1 MTGTSFETR
10 LLDLRNVFIR
20 RLPDRVAA
28 IAETL
33 RRRLDGENEGAN
45 TLERQFHNLAG
56 TAGTYGLL
64 AIAASAQEGLDECS
78 RLDGERIGTH
88 ARALWSVVEELTRA
102 ASDHAASD
110 CVHFEST
117 PEGVFR
123 SMSAPGNTALAA
135 HNGGRS

>member
-1 MTGTSFETR
+1 MTNASFETR
-10 LLDLRNVFIR
+10 LLDLRNAFVR
-20 RLPDRVAA
+20 SLPDRIAA

-33 RRRLDGENEGAN
+33 RRRLDGENESAH

-78 RLDGERIGTH
+78 RLDGDRIGTH
-88 ARALWSVVEELTRA
+88 ARSLWSVVEDLTHA

-117 PEGVFR
+117 PEAVFR
-123 SMSAPGNTALAA
+123 SMNAPGNAALAA